1 MKVRDYCSRDFSGYV
16 IVMCKFH
23 TAVEVEQK
31 RVRQFLESGEWLAA
45 I

>member
-1 MKVRDYCSRDFSGYV
+1 MRDDCSRHFSGYV

-23 TAVEVEQK
+23 TTIEVEQK
-31 RVRQFLESGEWLAA
+31 RVRQFLESGEWLVA